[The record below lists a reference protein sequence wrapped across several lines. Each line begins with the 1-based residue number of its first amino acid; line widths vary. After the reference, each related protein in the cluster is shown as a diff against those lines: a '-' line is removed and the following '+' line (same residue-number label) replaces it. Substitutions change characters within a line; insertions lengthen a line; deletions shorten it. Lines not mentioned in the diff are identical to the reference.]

1 MSTKYLICVLG
12 PTASGK
18 TKLAIE
24 AAKYFN
30 TEIISSD
37 SRQFYT
43 EMNIGTAKPTAEEL
57 TAAKHHF
64 INFLSVADSY
74 SAGDFERDALKKIDE
89 IHLKN
94 DIAILV
100 GGSGLYINAVLF
112 GIDPFPII
120 TLETRQKAIEV
131 YKQGGIEALKDALRK
146 LDPEYYIEV
155 DLDNHRRLIRAL
167 EVCYASGTTY
177 SSFRKQE
184 AKNRNFKVIKIAYD
198 FDREKLYERI
208 DTRVDEML
216 TNGLEREVKE
226 LLAYKDTQA
235 LNTIGYKEFFQYFE
249 GESSMSDTIEAIKRN
264 SRKYAKRQLTW
275 FRSDTEIKWIS
286 PSIVY
291 KNLFEMLKLEMK

>member
-57 TAAKHHF
+57 AAAKHHF

-184 AKNRNFKVIKIAYD
+184 AKNRNFKIIKIAYD

-249 GESSMSDTIEAIKRN
+249 GESNMSDTSHK
-264 SRKYAKRQLTW
+264 KK
-275 FRSDTEIKWIS
+275 F
-286 PSIVY
+286 
-291 KNLFEMLKLEMK
+291 